1 MQKNEHLSHII
12 RLTEERQL
20 GRALNALENYLL
32 SHPRLQGDT
41 ERFMALKNDFQL
53 MTDYWQRGYNDP
65 ERENVYSQL
74 LRRLYVLAT
83 DIMTRDSM
91 AGSSFLT
98 SLHSRPRQIRK
109 DWTMANVRRQLEDFV
124 SSVALLDLEP
134 EDNRNE
140 RRKKVYQEHQLLMH
154 DLFDYILTSRLWKD
168 SLAEAFTDMLLSP
181 TIDVNDQ
188 QLIVSAITLSAL
200 NAFGFNKFS
209 VLMNVYLKTTDPSVR
224 QRALV
229 GWVLCMDS
237 TKAWLYPEM
246 AEMVNRACEDETC
259 RNELTELQM
268 QLYYCMDAEQD
279 QKKIHDEIMPEILK
293 GSNIKITRHG
303 LEEIDEDTLEDI
315 LHPDTAEHNMERM
328 EERMKQMVD
337 MQKAGS
343 DIYFGGFSQMKR
355 MPFFNDL
362 SNWFVPFYPQHPA
375 ISNIWENTKG
385 KKFLQIITKVGA
397 FCDSDKYSFV
407 LAFEQVLKQFPAKML
422 KMVED
427 GEASPL
433 PLGGKIDM
441 SEQQQPAF
449 IRRMYLQNLYRFFRL
464 FPLRSEFASPFE
476 DKTKYLFFA
485 SPLFAGNKLQE
496 NMIEVAAFLMK
507 RRKNDEALAVMEIC
521 NPNSSLITPHS
532 SLITPHSSLIT
543 PHSSLITVQGD
554 LQSPP
559 SFDYHMLMGNLLMRM
574 PSDAGQSATEH
585 FRQALDLRP
594 DSEKALS
601 GYARALFRD
610 QHYEEALTRY
620 EKLMTLKPDSTSY
633 MLNGAICMT
642 NLDRNEEALKLLYK
656 LDYEQPDNHKVK
668 RVLAWVLTMSQRYE
682 QAGKAYQQLLST
694 EQPEPVDMLNYGYC
708 LWFQGDIGQA
718 IAHFKQFLSVNGDDS
733 YDLEQE
739 FMGTE
744 HSLLAAHNITDTEI
758 NLMLDAL

>member
-1 MQKNEHLSHII
+1 MQNNEQLSHII
-12 RLTEERQL
+12 DMTAERQL
-20 GRALNALENYLL
+20 GRALNELENYLL
-32 SHPRLQGDT
+32 SHPRLQGEM
-41 ERFMALKNDFQL
+41 ERFMALQSDFRL
-53 MTDYWQRGYNDP
+53 MTDYWQRGFNDP

-83 DIMTRDSM
+83 DILTRDSM

-134 EDNRNE
+134 EESRKE
-140 RRKKVYQEHQLLMH
+140 RRKQVYQEHQLLMH

-168 SLAEAFTDMLLSP
+168 SLAEAFTDMLTSP
-181 TIDVNDQ
+181 TIDTGDQ

-209 VLMNVYLKTTDPSVR
+209 VLMNVYLKTTDPGVR

-237 TKAWLYPEM
+237 TKARIYPEM
-246 AEMVNRACEDETC
+246 AEMVNRVCDDETC

-268 QLYYCMDAEQD
+268 QLYYCMDAEHD

-315 LHPDTAEHNMERM
+315 LHPDTAERNMERM
-328 EERMKQMVD
+328 EGRMKQMAD

-433 PLGGKIDM
+433 PLGGKIDL

-476 DKTKYLFFA
+476 DKTKHLFFA
-485 SPLFAGNKLQE
+485 NPLFAGNKLQE

-507 RRKNDEALAVMEIC
+507 RRQNDEALAVMEIC
-521 NPNSSLITPHS
+521 NPASHSSLITSPSSLITPNF
-532 SLITPHSSLIT
+532 
-543 PHSSLITVQGD
+543 
-554 LQSPP
+554 

-574 PSDAGQSATEH
+574 SSDEGQAATEH
-585 FRQALDLRP
+585 FRQALALRP
-594 DSEKALS
+594 DSEKALA
-601 GYARALFRD
+601 GYARALFRNHD
-610 QHYEEALTRY
+610 YEEALTRY
-620 EKLMTLKPDSTSY
+620 EKLMTLKPDHTGY
-633 MLNGAICMT
+633 MLNAAICMT

-682 QAGKAYQQLLST
+682 QAGKAYQQLLAA

-708 LWFQGDIGQA
+708 LWFQGNVTEA
-718 IAHFKQFLSVNGDDS
+718 IAHFKQFLTSNGDDS

-744 HSLLAAHNITDTEI
+744 HNLINAHNITDTEI
-758 NLMLDAL
+758 NLMLDSL